1 MKLSFGERLSYAL
14 GDFSNNGAY
23 MFVGT
28 FLITFLTIGMGL
40 SGKVAGAII
49 MCVTIFDAINDV
61 IIGSIVD
68 KAHGRGVKYTTFLR
82 FAILPM
88 AVLMVLLFFSPNF
101 STGAKIAYSVII
113 YAIYTVAQTTF
124 QVPWSNDRQQRGA
137 HHAGR
142 LSRLGFQP
150 GRFSHQHLLLRAD
163 PALWRR

>member
-40 SGKVAGAII
+40 SGKAAGAII

-68 KAHGRGVKYTTFLR
+68 KAHGRGAEHR
-82 FAILPM
+82 
-88 AVLMVLLFFSPNF
+88 
-101 STGAKIAYSVII
+101 
-113 YAIYTVAQTTF
+113 
-124 QVPWSNDRQQRGA
+124 
-137 HHAGR
+137 HAGGQKR
-142 LSRLGFQP
+142 QKGGIGLHARRRQP
-150 GRFSHQHLLLRAD
+150 RQERSHAGEQRAQR
-163 PALWRR
+163 PIAQARHSPV

>member
-40 SGKVAGAII
+40 SGKAAGAII

-61 IIGSIVD
+61 IIGSLVD

-88 AVLMVLLFFSPNF
+88 AVLMVLCSAPRISAPAQKSPIPSS
-101 STGAKIAYSVII
+101 STPFTPWHRPPSRCP
-113 YAIYTVAQTTF
+113 TVPCPEQ
-124 QVPWSNDRQQRGA
+124 
-137 HHAGR
+137 
-142 LSRLGFQP
+142 
-150 GRFSHQHLLLRAD
+150 
-163 PALWRR
+163 

>member
-1 MKLSFGERLSYAL
+1 MKLTFGERLSYAL

-49 MCVTIFDAINDV
+49 MAVTIFDAINDV

-68 KAHGRGVKYTTFLR
+68 KAHGRGVKYTSFLR
-82 FAILPM
+82 FSVLPM

-101 STGAKIAYSVII
+101 SLGGKIAYSVII
-113 YAIYTVAQTTF
+113 YACLLYT
-124 QVPWSNDRQQRGA
+124 
-137 HHAGR
+137 
-142 LSRLGFQP
+142 SRCV
-150 GRFSHQHLLLRAD
+150 
-163 PALWRR
+163 